1 MRKRVELPEG
11 KLPLNFLEPIIDS
24 IPGKGLLVSKRV
36 GMDAGIVRVDS
47 KKIVF
52 SSGVAQGSYTKISN
66 KLISD
71 LVAKIKLSGATPA
84 LINPVVL
91 LPLGTRETEV
101 RQIMLGI
108 SKAAKDLGIIVG
120 KGHTEVT
127 SLINETTLI
136 FTIFGFDPK

>member
-1 MRKRVELPEG
+1 MRKRDELPEG

-24 IPGKGLLVSKRV
+24 IPGNGLLVPNRV

-47 KKIVF
+47 KNIV
-52 SSGVAQGSYTKISN
+52 STSGVALGSKAGASK

-71 LVAKIKLSGATPA
+71 LAKKIEKAGASPA

-91 LPLGTRETEV
+91 LPAGVSEAEV
-101 RQIMLGI
+101 RRIMLGI
-108 SKAAKDLGIIVG
+108 TKVAKELGLTVG

-127 SLINETTLI
+127 SVVEVTTLI
-136 FTIFGFDPK
+136 VTMFGFDSK

>member
-1 MRKRVELPEG
+1 LRKHGGLPEG

-24 IPGKGLLVSKRV
+24 IPGNGLLVATRV

-47 KKIVF
+47 KKIV
-52 SSGVAQGSYTKISN
+52 STSGVAQGSSTRISK

-71 LVAKIKLSGATPA
+71 LAEKIRKSGATPA

-91 LPLGTRETEV
+91 LPDGITESEARKIV
-101 RQIMLGI
+101 LGI
-108 SKAAKDLGIIVG
+108 SRCAKNLRVTVG

-127 SLINETTLI
+127 SLVSETTI
-136 FTIFGFDPK
+136 IVTMFGFEPK